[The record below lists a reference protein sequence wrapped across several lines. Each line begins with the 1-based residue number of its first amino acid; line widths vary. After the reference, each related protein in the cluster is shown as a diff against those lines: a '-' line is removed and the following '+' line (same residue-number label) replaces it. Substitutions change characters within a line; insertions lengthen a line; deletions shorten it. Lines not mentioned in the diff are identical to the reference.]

1 METIVIEESLGKKI
15 QMLVIMAAIAAA
27 CIWGIFAPEDAFQP
41 HKRQM
46 LLIGSAISLPF
57 LAIGIVAIVVRI
69 ARPRPF
75 LLLTEEGFEF
85 ISGIWSTR
93 FVPWCEVKDVSLKK
107 IRNAKVLCISL
118 YPGEKDA
125 ASSPE
130 TKRRTARMN
139 RAPGYSYPIQI
150 NMSMAKGYK
159 PEEVVTM
166 MRRYR
171 EESLQESIK

>member
-1 METIVIEESLGKKI
+1 MKTLVIEESLGKKI
-15 QMLVIMAAIAAA
+15 QMLLIMVVIAAV

-57 LAIGIVAIVVRI
+57 PAIGIVAMGIRI

-75 LLLTEEGFEF
+75 LLLTAQGFEF

-93 FVPWCEVKDVSLKK
+93 FVPWGEVKDVSLTK
-107 IRNAKVLCISL
+107 IRSAKVLCISL
-118 YPGEKDA
+118 YPRKKDV
-125 ASSPE
+125 ASSPKAE
-130 TKRRTARMN
+130 ARMN

-150 NMSMAKGYK
+150 NMSMAKGYQ
-159 PEEVVTM
+159 PEEVATM

-171 EESLQESIK
+171 EES

>member
-1 METIVIEESLGKKI
+1 METVAIEESLGKKI
-15 QMLVIMAAIAAA
+15 QMLVIMAVIAAA

-46 LLIGSAISLPF
+46 LLIGSALSLPF
-57 LAIGIVAIVVRI
+57 LAIGIVAIAVRI

-93 FVPWCEVKDVSLKK
+93 FVPWSEVKDVSLNK
-107 IRNAKVLCISL
+107 IRSAKVLCISL

-125 ASSPE
+125 ASSP
-130 TKRRTARMN
+130 KAQARRN
-139 RAPGYSYPIQI
+139 RVPGYSYPIQI
-150 NMSMAKGYK
+150 NMSMAKGDK

-171 EESLQESIK
+171 EESLRESNE